1 MKCQKILTNIYK
13 ENPNSKTQTLFV
25 DSFLV
30 IEALK
35 GLSNLATKSFTEDQ
49 YGIVQ
54 QTLPDILTT
63 LIQLQK
69 VIFKFF
75 FFQIFKSCFN

>member
-1 MKCQKILTNIYK
+1 MSKIYK
-13 ENPNSKTQTLFV
+13 ENTNCKTQALFV

-30 IEALK
+30 ILSLK
-35 GLSNLATKSFTEDQ
+35 GLSNLVMKSFSEDQ

-63 LIQLQK
+63 YIQLQK
-69 VIFKFF
+69 VNLKTFIINNLILKNTKVAWK
-75 FFQIFKSCFN
+75 I

>member
-1 MKCQKILTNIYK
+1 MKHQKIFTNIYK
-13 ENPNSKTQTLFV
+13 ENPNSKTQALFI

-69 VIFKFF
+69 VNLKIFILKPNYF
-75 FFQIFKSCFN
+75 

>member
-1 MKCQKILTNIYK
+1 MTEFFKKQAFLKKIYK
-13 ENPNSKTQTLFV
+13 ENPNSKTQALFV

-30 IEALK
+30 IQALK
-35 GLSNLATKSFTEDQ
+35 GLSNLAMKSFTEDQ

-54 QTLPDILTT
+54 QTLPEILIT

-69 VIFKFF
+69 VFILKY
-75 FFQIFKSCFN
+75 Q